1 MISKNSSVEVAFLKP
16 ESSPVRVVPP
26 SAMEQSTDS
35 PTLSMRVVCPESL
48 DWRVRKILIFVDAED
63 GKVGPDMTEICHKLD
78 LGISADYAVKLFKR
92 QTGIGFREYAA
103 HKRLTRAANQLTQT
117 SLSIKVIAADLG
129 YNSPQ
134 DFSRRFKFQYRVK
147 PTEFRKRRHL

>member
-1 MISKNSSVEVAFLKP
+1 MILKNSSVEAAFLKS
-16 ESSPVRVVPP
+16 ESSPARVVLPG
-26 SAMEQSTDS
+26 AMEQVQD
-35 PTLSMRVVCPESL
+35 PPALSLRIVCRESL
-48 DWRVRKILIFVDAED
+48 DWRVRKILLFVDAED
-63 GKVGPDMTEICHKLD
+63 GKVGSDMTEICGKLD

-103 HKRLTRAANQLTQT
+103 HKRLIRAANQLTQT

-134 DFSRRFKFQYRVK
+134 DFSRRFKFQYQVK
-147 PTEFRKRRHL
+147 PTEFRKQRHL